1 MDIYSTYY
9 MLAAVE
15 ELRPEHTFFRDRYFP
30 TDAAMD
36 VFGTSKVLADYRE
49 STQKRAPF
57 VMPKIGSLPV
67 GRDGFKTY
75 ELEPP
80 YISISMPL
88 TLDQLKNRG
97 FGESLLSEA
106 TPEQRARTL
115 LMSDLAELSAR
126 ISRTEEWMACQTML
140 NNGCTMR
147 HETDQKDEYE
157 DVAVK
162 FYDGNKNPALFTP
175 SAEWTHSKKDE
186 NGTLVP
192 GSWYSDVCKMVSLL
206 KRRGMPATDLLV
218 SNDVG
223 EFLMEDEWILYMLD
237 NRRAEMGAL
246 EPAELTEY
254 VTQLGRFNFKGRSLN
269 ILVNDGTF
277 DENGVDTP
285 YLDDGSVIVTA
296 PGVGRCL
303 YGAVDQLEHD
313 GEFHTYAGK
322 RVPQHLFTI
331 QPPVKETRLTSRPL
345 MVPKRQNPWTVAK
358 KVLG

>member
-15 ELRPEHTFFRDRYFP
+15 ELQPEHTFFKNRYFP
-30 TDAAMD
+30 TDVNLD

-57 VMPKIGSLPV
+57 VLPRIGSLSV
-67 GRDGFKTY
+67 GRDGFKTF

-80 YISISMPL
+80 NISLSRPL
-88 TLDQLKNRG
+88 TLDQIKNRG

-106 TPEQRARTL
+106 TPEQRAKTL
-115 LMSDLAELSAR
+115 LMGDLVELSAR

-147 HETDQKDEYE
+147 HETDQKDVYE
-157 DVAVK
+157 DVEVK
-162 FYDGNKNPALFTP
+162 FYDGKTNPALFTP
-175 SAEWTHSKKDE
+175 KATWTHSKHDAD
-186 NGTLVP
+186 GTLIP
-192 GSWYSDVCKMVSLL
+192 GNWYNDVCQMVAKL

-237 NRRAEMGAL
+237 NRRAEMGML
-246 EPAELTEY
+246 EPSELTEY

-285 YLDDGSVIVTA
+285 YLDDGSAIVTA
-296 PGVGRCL
+296 ANVGRGL
-303 YGAVDQLEHD
+303 YGAVTQLERD
-313 GEFHTYAGK
+313 GEYHTYAGP
-322 RVPQHLFTI
+322 RVPLHVFTI
-331 QPPVKETRLTSRPL
+331 KPPVKETQLTSHPL
-345 MVPKRQNPWTVAK
+345 MVPKRQNPWVVAK